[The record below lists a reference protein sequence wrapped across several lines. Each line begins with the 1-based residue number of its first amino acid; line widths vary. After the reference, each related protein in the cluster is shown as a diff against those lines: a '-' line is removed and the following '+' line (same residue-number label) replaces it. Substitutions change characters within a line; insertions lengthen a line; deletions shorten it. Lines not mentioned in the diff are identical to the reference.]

1 MLDSRRILGECEN
14 PDRYDD
20 QINSWYELALNDEN
34 ESIQHHAADSLFGF
48 YLRKQNYEMAEKYLN
63 YFSDYDPM
71 KKVNWGRLY
80 MEQGKTEE
88 AYEKLENA
96 VFSEY
101 TTLNLAFSI
110 MTAKALKEKN
120 GAYARFLA
128 EKMCTLAAVFDMGKY
143 NQCAP
148 LLNIVTAEKN
158 VEDTFQVAK
167 QLLENVDTICDFRE
181 SRLYQHMEF
190 KTAENPYTRE
200 MEENRLLTL
209 FRDGE
214 DFSYMKGYEP
224 WEKLLGKS

>member
-1 MLDSRRILGECEN
+1 MGS
-14 PDRYDD
+14 
-20 QINSWYELALNDEN
+20 
-34 ESIQHHAADSLFGF
+34 QHHKRVPKLQSAHLADRGHAGF
-48 YLRKQNYEMAEKYLN
+48 QKNLN

-200 MEENRLLTL
+200 MKENLLTL